1 MNSETRRRRFLQLA
15 GLSTALSLAG
25 CQALQ
30 NDDGDAGPTTATA
43 NGTATVTVAV
53 RPDQAILEQ
62 RREQIRSEL
71 QAGTI
76 SRYEAQ
82 QQLQTVQEE
91 LRSDAVAAF
100 IERASSNSELSIVE
114 AIDRLGVIL
123 VSGTPRVLIGVLSAE
138 AVNALLPKAA
148 FQQVKAQATP
158 DRTTATPE

>member
-43 NGTATVTVAV
+43 TGTTTVTVAV
-53 RPDQAILEQ
+53 QPDQATLEQ
-62 RREQIRSEL
+62 QRQQIRTEL
-71 QAGTI
+71 QTGNI

-82 QQLQTVQEE
+82 QQLQTVRGN

-100 IERASSNSELSIVE
+100 RERAGSTPELTVLESM
-114 AIDRLGVIL
+114 DRLGALL
-123 VSGTPRVLIGVLSAE
+123 VSGSPGALIGVLSVE
-138 AVNALLPKAA
+138 AVSALLPKAA
-148 FQQVKAQATP
+148 FQEVKAQGTP
-158 DRTTATPE
+158 GSGTATPG